1 MASSSKWLTLRLKS
15 IFLTQRFPKAEAT
28 EQRTHMQ
35 SMSAI
40 PLLRMMT
47 GYSLA
52 GLLSSPFFGWALL
65 FSLLALPLGAQERIF
80 FDQSCTYTGEITDE
94 GIYGFRSDKE
104 ATEAIERIM
113 RYTGLPANFKIQASN
128 VPNAAAIIQGNRRY
142 ILYNQYFMERIK
154 DITRTDWSALS
165 IMAHEIG
172 HHLSGHTLD
181 NEGSRPSK
189 ELEADRF
196 SGFVLYKM
204 GASIEQSR
212 AAMRAIASEKA
223 SSTHPSKS
231 ARLAAITNGWMSAR
245 ELDENIKPIEN
256 QEEISRPKPLVTS
269 APEKEVYAV
278 HGMLHSQH
286 SFPNLK
292 SEMNRG
298 RYFMDGFK
306 LLNRW
311 NVITGPKPDD
321 YLNQMALTRVNFPE
335 KEIQQYWDLDFRIT
349 TLRYAEDIWLLV
361 MTEFDRVHSQRWRK
375 SSSFP
380 KEEIKTGWAEDY
392 YLTNVA
398 YGDGEWVAVM
408 DKQPAGFLD
417 QRYDLSDKF
426 PGDRIKELWDEGY
439 NITSLRYLNDKWVL
453 VMTRFEKFRHQ
464 LWRTR
469 SQFPKSEI
477 IENEK
482 RGYVVTEVSYGNN
495 VWSLVMT
502 KQEGR
507 FPSGERGNP

>member
-1 MASSSKWLTLRLKS
+1 MQSIRATSLLPGFSIGFSLASLLRSPFSWLT
-15 IFLTQRFPKAEAT
+15 
-28 EQRTHMQ
+28 
-35 SMSAI
+35 
-40 PLLRMMT
+40 
-47 GYSLA
+47 
-52 GLLSSPFFGWALL
+52 LL
-65 FSLLALPLGAQERIF
+65 FSLAAFSLRAQERLY
-80 FDQSCTYTGEITDE
+80 FDESCTYTGEITDE
-94 GIYGFRSDKE
+94 SIYGFQSDKE
-104 ATEAIERIM
+104 AKLAIERIM
-113 RYTGLPANFKIQASN
+113 RYTGLPANFTIQASN

-165 IMAHEIG
+165 IIAHEIG

-212 AAMRAIASEKA
+212 AAMRAIASERA

-245 ELDENIKPIEN
+245 ELDENIKPIEKR
-256 QEEISRPKPLVTS
+256 EEAERVKPVATS
-269 APEKEVYAV
+269 APKKEVYAV
-278 HGMLHSQH
+278 HGMLHAQH

-292 SEMNRG
+292 GEMNRG

-311 NVITGPKPDD
+311 NVITGPKPDH
-321 YLNQMALTRVNFPE
+321 YLNQIALTRVNFPE
-335 KEIQQYWDLDFRIT
+335 KEIQQYWDQDFRIT

-361 MTEFDRVHSQRWRK
+361 MTKFDRVHSQRWRQ

-392 YLTNVA
+392 YLTDVA
-398 YGDGEWVAVM
+398 YGEGEWVAVM
-408 DKQPAGFLD
+408 DKKPTDYLN
-417 QRYDLSDKF
+417 QRYDLSEKF
-426 PGDRIKELWDEGY
+426 PAERIKDLWDEGY

-453 VMTRFEKFRHQ
+453 VMTQFENFQHQ

-469 SQFPKSEI
+469 AQFPKTEI

-502 KQEGR
+502 KQE
-507 FPSGERGNP
+507 